1 MKQSEIGN
9 LFTQSAG
16 VIRKLAQERDELKEK
31 VASLEQSKR
40 VEKLAHS
47 MREKQINP
55 EFSEE
60 DLIKRLEKQAADGR
74 LDVVEQ
80 AVSMSSSGNF
90 VGMQDV
96 AGGSEGVKQSEISGS
111 NLESFILTGNNEGG
125 M

>member
-9 LFTQSAG
+9 LFMQSAG
-16 VIRKLAQERDELKEK
+16 VIRELAQERDELKVK

-40 VEKLAHS
+40 VEKIAHE

-60 DLIKRLEKQAADGR
+60 ALIKSLEKQAEDGR

-80 AVSMSSSGNF
+80 AISMSSSGNF

-96 AGGSEGVKQSEISGS
+96 AGGSEGTKASDISGA
-111 NLESFILTGNNEGG
+111 NLTSFLLTGNSEGG
-125 M
+125 N